1 MCKHLQGIQGREF
14 VLRLR
19 NHDPTVGGAFRHKGR
34 TFRRFR
40 LQPFNTAAQPAIR
53 IVPQRCG
60 GRSMGLP
67 HHSFQHPI
75 QGLSDRVFVGAGHL
89 IGPWS
94 LADVLSRGPIKSLN
108 LGLFPTFLLDFDDV
122 GLQHTCEGVK
132 RLVMPLNNEAAHGVC
147 VS

>member
-1 MCKHLQGIQGREF
+1 MGSLCQHLQGVQGSEF

-19 NHDPTVGGAFRHKGR
+19 NHGPTVGGAFRHKGC

-67 HHSFQHPI
+67 HHSFQQPI
-75 QGLSDRVFVGAGHL
+75 QGLSDLVLVGTGHGAMVAAGRAFSWPL
-89 IGPWS
+89 WFIE
-94 LADVLSRGPIKSLN
+94 SRFISGFSS
-108 LGLFPTFLLDFDDV
+108 GF
-122 GLQHTCEGVK
+122 
-132 RLVMPLNNEAAHGVC
+132 
-147 VS
+147 